1 MLSFAPR
8 LELEDR
14 ELGRSPLATLRTVAA
29 GEQSDPL
36 RFYRHVRLLF
46 CVARYGSGYRGEPS
60 KAVESSAPLA
70 TDDPA

>member
-1 MLSFAPR
+1 
-8 LELEDR
+8 
-14 ELGRSPLATLRTVAA
+14 
-29 GEQSDPL
+29 
-36 RFYRHVRLLF
+36 VRLLF